1 MGVAAVPTPHRGGE
15 RPWTTAARARLPRVA
30 LAALTSLAMTSLLV
44 AGCTAD
50 ETLAP
55 KPRTAP
61 GELPTASAPVAP
73 TAPAA
78 PATTPATAPATTSI
92 TEPAAE
98 SPESAD
104 VDALLA
110 TLGCLTD
117 GARRGAWTVR
127 FAGYGCAALGGDT
140 TAGAAP
146 ATPVVALS
154 PRAATSPDAT
164 HAALVLGPALSSDGG
179 EAAHFRTRVH
189 TARQLR
195 TGSAPNP
202 WEVAWV
208 VWHYADDA
216 HFYYFIPKPTGWEL
230 GKRDPAYPGGQ
241 RFLATGADRRF
252 PVGAWYDVEVAQR
265 GRTITVAVDGVPV
278 VSAVDGERAC
288 TRRHVGVYAEDA
300 SVTARDVAL
309 PPP

>member
-1 MGVAAVPTPHRGGE
+1 MLQDVAARRAALVTALREDLDRRRRAAE
-15 RPWTTAARARLPRVA
+15 RLAAARASARRRAAVGLATWGALTALVLLA
-30 LAALTSLAMTSLLV
+30 LAGDIGADDCLADGATRGGWQVRYAGHGCARIAAGDGAGDARVVLTPRAAASRGATHGSLALGPRLSSL
-44 AGCTAD
+44 
-50 ETLAP
+50 
-55 KPRTAP
+55 
-61 GELPTASAPVAP
+61 
-73 TAPAA
+73 AA
-78 PATTPATAPATTSI
+78 PA
-92 TEPAAE
+92 
-98 SPESAD
+98 
-104 VDALLA
+104 
-110 TLGCLTD
+110 
-117 GARRGAWTVR
+117 R
-127 FAGYGCAALGGDT
+127 F
-140 TAGAAP
+140 
-146 ATPVVALS
+146 
-154 PRAATSPDAT
+154 RI
-164 HAALVLGPALSSDGG
+164 
-179 EAAHFRTRVH
+179 RVH

-278 VSAVDGERAC
+278 VSAVDGERAY
-288 TRRHVGVYAEDA
+288 TRGHVGVYAEDA